1 MKAAEITYLLNLKG
15 SVIKRIRKNKL
26 ALTAFYIF
34 SFLIT
39 TAIFA
44 PIIANEKPL
53 YMRYAGENYFPAFWD
68 LNPFTDNNF
77 YEIKNK
83 NGASEKLQL
92 DITDWKHFSSEK
104 TVWCLVAYSP
114 GKSDYA
120 NANFV
125 SPFGKQNFIQNNKVI
140 ETPVRFRHFLGT
152 GVRGE
157 DVLAGLIFGTRLSL
171 TIGIFSMLI
180 ASVVGLLLG
189 SLAGYFGDFQ
199 FQSSRIVLIFICI
212 GILFAFFY
220 SFTVRN
226 FELKD
231 ALSNSPTKFTIQILI
246 SIAYFISILIL
257 FFLCGKVIEKIGI
270 GKTKTFLPIDSIVS
284 RVMEVIVSLPV
295 FVLIL
300 SIAAIARPS
309 ILNLIFIIG
318 LTSWTTIARLTRAEL
333 MRIKKLDYI
342 RAAKALG
349 YSEVRIIIKHA
360 LINGIA
366 PVLVAVAF
374 GVASAILIESSLSFL
389 GVGLPVDAV
398 TWGSMLNEGRTEF
411 SAWWMILF
419 PGMAIFI
426 TVTVCNLLGE
436 SLRELLDVR
445 MK

>member
-1 MKAAEITYLLNLKG
+1 M
-15 SVIKRIRKNKL
+15 
-26 ALTAFYIF
+26 
-34 SFLIT
+34 
-39 TAIFA
+39 
-44 PIIANEKPL
+44 
-53 YMRYAGENYFPAFWD
+53 
-68 LNPFTDNNF
+68 
-77 YEIKNK
+77 
-83 NGASEKLQL
+83 

-180 ASVVGLLLG
+180 ASVIGLLLG

-199 FQSSRIVLIFICI
+199 FQSSRIVLISIFC

-389 GVGLPVDAV
+389 GVGLPIDAV

-419 PGMAIFI
+419 PGMAIFT
-426 TVTVCNLLGE
+426 TVTVCNVLGE